1 MKQYE
6 GHGYI
11 ATQLQPPDFRQRHQK
26 HNKNK
31 TLETN
36 EYLQKLVLARTDIYM
51 KKKETRHIIDF
62 LQKSTPNGSKILV

>member
-6 GHGYI
+6 GYGYI

-36 EYLQKLVLARTDIYM
+36 ELFKNWRWQERIFT
-51 KKKETRHIIDF
+51 
-62 LQKSTPNGSKILV
+62 